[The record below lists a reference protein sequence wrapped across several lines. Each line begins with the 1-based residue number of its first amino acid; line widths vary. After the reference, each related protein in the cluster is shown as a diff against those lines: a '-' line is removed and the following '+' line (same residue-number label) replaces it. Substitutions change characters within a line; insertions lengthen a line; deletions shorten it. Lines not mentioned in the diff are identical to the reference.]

1 MKKKFSNGFM
11 LIETLIVTTFVS
23 GVLIFLFTQLVTLR
37 NNYDNSY
44 KYNTVEE
51 LYSLRNIKDYLLT
64 DVNSLNAIKTKVDED
79 GYIEITDCSMFSEIN
94 YCLKLF
100 ELENIKKIFVTENYV
115 DKNIFNNY
123 NDAFKNFINK
133 INGEGENKYRILAE
147 FNNSRYATIRIG
159 D

>member
-1 MKKKFSNGFM
+1 M

-115 DKNIFNNY
+115 YKNIFNNY
-123 NDAFKNFINK
+123 NESFKNIINK
-133 INGEGENKYRILAE
+133 ISRI
-147 FNNSRYATIRIG
+147 
-159 D
+159 

>member
-1 MKKKFSNGFM
+1 M